1 MYLVNA
7 AGYSGMFQIIPTSA
21 TSRPA
26 FAGTSTWSVNVPS
39 SAHANPRDGPT
50 RMSTAS
56 SSSAGT
62 WTGRSPEMVPPA
74 MFVATRINGEEN
86 MIVLAEAHTPWFDL
100 ARPGNDGEARP
111 LLIHSPKARAQLAR
125 FVRVA
130 REWAGQGRVIDLYG
144 RENLVLDRD
153 RNVRYLDS
161 FGVFFY
167 ADLQHAVAGIDDEYQ
182 ERIDISLRRL
192 DYLQSLL
199 A

>member
-1 MYLVNA
+1 MCVL
-7 AGYSGMFQIIPTSA
+7 AGPVIG
-21 TSRPA
+21 RC
-26 FAGTSTWSVNVPS
+26 FAG
-39 SAHANPRDGPT
+39 
-50 RMSTAS
+50 
-56 SSSAGT
+56 AGL
-62 WTGRSPEMVPPA
+62 
-74 MFVATRINGEEN
+74 
-86 MIVLAEAHTPWFDL
+86 VLAGL
-100 ARPGNDGEARP
+100 AALGVGRGAE
-111 LLIHSPKARAQLAR
+111 
-125 FVRVA
+125 
-130 REWAGQGRVIDLYG
+130 EGRVLDLYG